1 MFLQHIFIFHFRQ
14 FPLKIINYFFST
26 NAQKF
31 LLTPRTLYNNYFAM
45 AKVGVLPTSKSKS
58 LQESSG
64 NRQIRY
70 SGSPGR
76 EMHQIM
82 NNLERYSDVISGVE
96 GQDSTITLD
105 QINNAPKKN
114 MRQTLIAIGEQRIL
128 GRGEINIYHKEEEI
142 KLEGKGEIK
151 VPVWDQVVHPNNA
164 YRRCFDFGSVLLV
177 LYLMWKIPFDISF
190 DWYRNS
196 NWEGVFLGLIDCW
209 FFCDILLNFRTGF
222 LKNGTAVMQKKK
234 IVHHYLAGWFI
245 VDLLGTIPFELFVPS
260 DGVNRKTLKLVK
272 YFKIPKLLRVS
283 RVLKYFRA
291 QKAVFDLVKVF
302 LIVVGEPASSER
314 SEHNYFH

>member
-1 MFLQHIFIFHFRQ
+1 
-14 FPLKIINYFFST
+14 
-26 NAQKF
+26 
-31 LLTPRTLYNNYFAM
+31 M